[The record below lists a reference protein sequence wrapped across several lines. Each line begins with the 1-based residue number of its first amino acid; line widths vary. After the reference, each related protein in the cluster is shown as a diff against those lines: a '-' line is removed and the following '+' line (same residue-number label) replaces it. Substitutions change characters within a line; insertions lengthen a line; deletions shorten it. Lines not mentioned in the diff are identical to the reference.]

1 MSDITLMPFL
11 KWAGGKRQ
19 VIKYIRKYVPH
30 KFNTYYEPFVGAG
43 AVFFDLLPKNAVIND
58 INSELIN
65 VYKVIKYSVEEL
77 ILDLKKHVNSEEYF
91 YFIRGLDRD
100 KVIFN
105 SLTDVEKAS
114 RTIYLNKTC
123 YNGLYRVNKS
133 GHFNTPFGRYKNP
146 EIINE
151 NLLREISEYLS
162 NANVVILNCDF
173 EEAIKNI
180 SPNDFVY
187 FDPPYDPLSET
198 SNFTSYSS
206 TGFSKNDQIRLK
218 KVCDELDNK
227 NIKFLLSNSSTDF
240 IIDLYSDYNIEFIEA
255 KRFINSDV
263 NKRGNIQEILV
274 RNYD

>member
-43 AVFFDLLPKNAVIND
+43 AVFFDLLPENAVIND

-91 YFIRGLDRD
+91 YSIRGLDRD

-151 NLLREISEYLS
+151 DLLREISEYLN

-206 TGFSKNDQIRLK
+206 LGFSKDDQIRLK
-218 KVCDELDNK
+218 EVCDNLNDK

-240 IIDLYSDYNIEFIEA
+240 ILDLYSNYKIEFIQA
-255 KRFINSDV
+255 KRFINSNV